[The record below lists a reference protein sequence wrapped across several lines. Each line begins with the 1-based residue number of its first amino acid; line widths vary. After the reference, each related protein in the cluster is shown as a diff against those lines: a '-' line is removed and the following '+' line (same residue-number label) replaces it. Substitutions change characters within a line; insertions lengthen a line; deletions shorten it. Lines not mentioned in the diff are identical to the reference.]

1 MSRGLRVLIAA
12 CILIVCGAIAAVFI
26 WQTEK
31 LGFATKYMFAVMLVV
46 VGATFTILHL
56 SLSDDLLRRHFG
68 EQGAVEMRRAWRG
81 GWIGVLLG
89 AALLG
94 LHYVDRQ
101 VAQAQ
106 FTMAFNR
113 GLSAYKDRNWQAT
126 IEAFSEAIRLD
137 PSDVRAYRQRGA
149 AYLHQEEH
157 DRAIADF
164 NEALRLAPDD
174 AGTVYNR
181 GVAYAKK
188 QEYDSALTDFR
199 EAIRLDPAFAKAYRS
214 RSKVYAK
221 KGDDARA
228 MADKLKAAELEK
240 SGEENP

>member
-1 MSRGLRVLIAA
+1 MSRGLRVLVVA
-12 CILIVCGAIAAVFI
+12 CILIVSVALPAVVI

-31 LGFATKYMFAVMLVV
+31 HGFATKYVAGVV
-46 VGATFTILHL
+46 VVALGATFTTLHL
-56 SLSDDLLRRHFG
+56 TVSDDFLRRHYG
-68 EQGAVEMRRAWRG
+68 ERGAVQMRRVWRG

-89 AALLG
+89 PVLLG
-94 LHYVDRQ
+94 LHYFDCK
-101 VAQAQ
+101 VAEAQ
-106 FTMAFNR
+106 FALAFNR
-113 GLSAYKDRNWQAT
+113 GFSAYQDRNWQVA

-137 PSDVRAYRQRGA
+137 PSDMRAYRQRGA
-149 AYLHQEEH
+149 AYLRQEEH

-188 QEYDSALTDFR
+188 QDYDSALTDFG
-199 EAIRLDPAFAKAYRS
+199 EAIRLDPAFAKAYRA
-214 RSKVYAK
+214 RSSVYAK

-228 MADKLKAAELEK
+228 KADKQKAAELEK
-240 SGEENP
+240 FGEENP